1 MNSNKSL
8 DSKLKRKLS
17 EKKKYKE
24 DNLNNYS
31 SFGELVQT
39 QIDNSMSINS
49 KLESKVL
56 NLDKRL
62 QILENEKDQQKRV
75 NLDNLQCLK

>member
-39 QIDNSMSINS
+39 
-49 KLESKVL
+49 
-56 NLDKRL
+56 
-62 QILENEKDQQKRV
+62 
-75 NLDNLQCLK
+75 

>member
-49 KLESKVL
+49 KIESKVL